1 MSTTTTR
8 SNDLNPKAVGTK
20 VTPREIKEIESLIK
34 AGVYL
39 SVSDFIREAVRD
51 KLKAIKVIKI
61 RDVDY
66 DTAKREVLGYYR
78 SYSEAYDYEVADDLE
93 LDYELVCR
101 ITDELEKEGRLGMVV

>member
-1 MSTTTTR
+1 MTTITTKKPH
-8 SNDLNPKAVGTK
+8 SKAVGTK
-20 VTPREIKEIESLIK
+20 VTPRENKEIEDLIE

-66 DTAKREVLGYYR
+66 NVAKREVLGYYR
-78 SYSEAYDYEVADDLE
+78 TYSEAYDYEVADDLE

-101 ITDELEKEGRLGMVV
+101 ITDELEAEGRLEMVE